1 MGRDPQRMAV
11 RRIIHGSMSNVPS
24 GNWLVR
30 KPARGHYRFRLFCFP
45 HAGAGASAY
54 RLWPAGLPSELEVC
68 AVQTPG
74 RESRLREPPYADM
87 GSLVDATLE
96 ALQPVLDFPFA
107 FFGHSMGAVVA
118 AELTVALGRR
128 GGPLPAHL
136 FLSGHRAPHLPDPE
150 PLLGGLV
157 DDLFVTEINRR
168 YGGIPPEILQE
179 RELMELLLPGLRADI
194 RALESYRPTTALHLG
209 CPVSVFGGTDD
220 RRATRGQ
227 LEAWREGATG
237 VFRVNMFPGGHFYL
251 DTCRPLVL
259 ADVSATLAPIIEA
272 PNPAAPVH
280 AQPFAWGRS

>member
-1 MGRDPQRMAV
+1 
-11 RRIIHGSMSNVPS
+11 MSNVLS

-30 KPARGHYRFRLFCFP
+30 KPARGRCRLRLFCFP
-45 HAGAGASAY
+45 HAGVGASAY

-74 RESRLREPPYADM
+74 RESRLREPPYTHVE
-87 GSLVDATLE
+87 SLVEAALE
-96 ALQPVLDFPFA
+96 ALQPALDLPFA

-118 AELTVALGRR
+118 GALTVALGRR

-150 PLLGGLV
+150 PLVGGLA

-209 CPVSVFGGTDD
+209 CPVSVFGGTED

-237 VFRVNMFPGGHFYL
+237 AFHVNMFPGGHFYL
-251 DTCRPLVL
+251 DSCRPTVL
-259 ADVSATLAPIIEA
+259 AKVVATLAPIIESA
-272 PNPAAPVH
+272 NAPVPTH
-280 AQPFAWGRS
+280 GHPLAWGRS